1 MLGEHSLCT
10 RDCGGRELGGREC
23 PALKELTAELPH
35 LTAGVWENASP
46 EGVSGS
52 LALPSVVPNDS
63 VSIPWKLVRN
73 AQSQPPTSPH

>member
-1 MLGEHSLCT
+1 MLIEHSLCT

-35 LTAGVWENASP
+35 LPAGVRENASP
-46 EGVSGS
+46 EGV
-52 LALPSVVPNDS
+52 SVVPNDS

-73 AQSQPPTSPH
+73 AQSQPPPSPH